1 MKLALIQE
9 SLQAFKAYL
18 STDKAS
24 GQAYLY
30 ETQQNFQDQWNL
42 ESQDMAGMYQ
52 RSLANQKTNRLW
64 NRENY
69 EPKRMMLL
77 FVEMQ
82 PDFVRQM
89 FQHLFDEQLKVEG
102 RAGRFIFYC
111 DELLADYREQHP
123 KSKEDSH
130 FHQDGYQMVFL
141 YLALKYPDQ
150 YCFYNFARFQSM
162 LKAIGA
168 PEIPLT
174 HDLERFVKVSRTLY
188 NMLRKDAE
196 IWSLHLARL
205 PEDGYYQGESLLL
218 VYEWM
223 GMHVLAEEQRS
234 RGV

>member
-1 MKLALIQE
+1 MKLALIQDN
-9 SLQAFKAYL
+9 LLRFKAYL
-18 STDKAS
+18 TTEEARD
-24 GQAYLY
+24 QAYLY
-30 ETQQNFQDQWNL
+30 ETQQNFQNSWNL
-42 ESQDMAGMYQ
+42 GAHDLAAMYE
-52 RSLANQKTNRLW
+52 RSLSNQKTNRLW

-69 EPKRMMLL
+69 EPKRMMVL
-77 FVEMQ
+77 FAEMQ

-89 FQHLFDEQLKVEG
+89 FEHLFDEQLKVEG
-102 RAGRFIFYC
+102 RAGRFVFYC
-111 DELLADYREQHP
+111 DELLADFREQNP

-150 YCFYNFARFQSM
+150 YCFYDFSRFQSS

-188 NMLRKDAE
+188 NMLRKDSE
-196 IWSLHLARL
+196 FWPLHLARL
-205 PEDGYYQGESLLL
+205 PESTCYREESLLL

-223 GMHVLAEEQRS
+223 GKMKPD
-234 RGV
+234 